1 MARPANGET
10 APKTKRGSKT
20 PLLPATFLKRGTYL
34 PFTTSVLSYARLRRP
49 TGGSL
54 EILMPGLAGGA
65 ETYVIPYKVLPEIIN
80 LTVHDRAL
88 HEELAHL
95 REITPAKIRQT
106 ANRVAMTGLG
116 GPALAKRA
124 KQERLADEEQ
134 PAMILL
140 GLLRMAITQLAPN
153 HPGVKDLNEKT
164 IASPDGMKLAR
175 DALGGYAQSIGERGD
190 KIYARLESW
199 ADRIAPVGSP
209 DGSVAGY
216 LMTLLVTLEGLADE
230 LSKWLIQEPPET
242 AEMAQRTVT
251 AARGAAEK
259 ARFHLQALDALAG
272 NMAEP
277 LRDFDAVDKTLKNHV
292 HRMALMLDGWQRVID
307 TWNAARAGDRFLQ
320 RDTLEVFAQQLPILP
335 EEAVGEQI
343 GMWETLR
350 ESQTRW
356 GQTSQHRIDSDLD
369 QDTKDKLSQ
378 FRKEP

>member
-95 REITPAKIRQT
+95 REITPAMIRQT

>member
-251 AARGAAEK
+251 AARCAAEK

-307 TWNAARAGDRFLQ
+307 TWNAARVGDRFLQ
-320 RDTLEVFAQQLPILP
+320 RDTLEIFAQQLPILP

-356 GQTSQHRIDSDLD
+356 GQSSQHRIDSDLD